1 MPVPG
6 HCHGPRTKNP
16 NPMIHKKY
24 QAMKTRLPL
33 LMILLFSVSVFSQ
46 KKSEL
51 FAEIDRLKLQIS
63 DVQQELAKAKREISA
78 SNARAETLEVENLSL
93 RDANAT
99 LLGNMGNFSQL
110 SKTSA
115 GHVHR
120 AMAALARKE
129 KQLSGIKDMI
139 SDNDSTA
146 VVTLTRAKQVLGE
159 NANVGIGEG
168 EIVVAN
174 KLDALFGSDTSIELS
189 EEGKASLSNLAK
201 LIQANPSLG
210 IQVEGLNITGEFTT
224 SYDQVTA
231 VSKELV
237 GTLGIPAEKINLS
250 VRDGNF
256 REGINIRLMPDYKG
270 FYAKAKEAAKAAQ

>member
-1 MPVPG
+1 
-6 HCHGPRTKNP
+6 
-16 NPMIHKKY
+16 MIHKKY

-110 SKTSA
+110 SKQSSDN
-115 GHVHR
+115 VNR

-129 KQLSGIKDMI
+129 KQLSGINDMI

-270 FYAKAKEAAKAAQ
+270 FYVKAKEAAKAAQ